1 MSQVSKMA
9 SFADIDVK
17 KLVTRIRE
25 QTLGVTQSQNITSP
39 KEMNG
44 GLDEIA
50 DSEEDMLMQS
60 CSDSSYN
67 DQMGQ
72 TGGLSISK

>member
-25 QTLGVTQSQNITSP
+25 QTLGVTQS
-39 KEMNG
+39 
-44 GLDEIA
+44 
-50 DSEEDMLMQS
+50 
-60 CSDSSYN
+60 
-67 DQMGQ
+67 
-72 TGGLSISK
+72 